1 MFRSF
6 GFLVPKD
13 FKIIWLSNIL
23 ALNVFVPDEDY
34 NRNPLCALDLIP
46 TLLSILFEFCMCVS
60 FLFLLKYTV
69 HRSVIVFMDI
79 RRFSKITVKST
90 TQFYWLPLEIWNK
103 NNIKKLYWHMSICCF
118 CINPLHW
125 LRIRKFAIVI
135 CLSSCCVNS
144 WALSRKSL
152 YWAQALQ

>member
-1 MFRSF
+1 MLRSF
-6 GFLVPKD
+6 GFLVPED

-34 NRNPLCALDLIP
+34 YRNPLCALDLIP

-60 FLFLLKYTV
+60 VLFLLKYTV

-90 TQFYWLPLEIWNK
+90 TQSY
-103 NNIKKLYWHMSICCF
+103 
-118 CINPLHW
+118 
-125 LRIRKFAIVI
+125 
-135 CLSSCCVNS
+135 
-144 WALSRKSL
+144 
-152 YWAQALQ
+152 